1 MSTAAWSA
9 PGARA
14 LVVGGIAA
22 AAVVTG
28 GVVFGLASG
37 SPDLSGAMLV
47 TPILVLVTLPL
58 LWRQAEREGDR
69 RLFWLLFVA
78 LMAKLAGA
86 VANYLVAFDLYG
98 GVADARLYQE
108 HGTLLAGQFR
118 TGDFDTGLP
127 SLSGTNFMFVL
138 AGTVFT
144 LIGTSPLGGFLVFS
158 WMGFIGLFLFYR
170 AFVMAVPEGKA
181 RAYLP
186 FVFFLPSLLFWP
198 SSIGKEAW
206 MLLSLGVMA
215 LGAAHLF
222 SHRGWRGAGLSALG
236 LWMALTMR
244 PHVAA
249 LAAVAL
255 AVGFVVGRPRR
266 STNPLAPVGRLLVAA
281 GLVAVS
287 FLAVREA
294 QTFLEQSAVETEQ
307 GVIRVLEQ
315 TTERT
320 QIGGS
325 EFNPSILES
334 PGRAPIAVITV
345 LYRPLIMEAHN
356 LQSAAAAL
364 EGTFL
369 LVLTVVR
376 FRWLMAAIRS
386 IRRQPYVALAL
397 AYTGLFILAFSSF
410 ANFGLLARE
419 RVQLLPF
426 FIVLLSVPPRTEAQ
440 ELELRAGPQSP
451 SADVEQL

>member
-1 MSTAAWSA
+1 MSTAAWTPSGPRVLMVA
-9 PGARA
+9 GVA
-14 LVVGGIAA
+14 IAA
-22 AAVVTG
+22 AVTG

-37 SPDLSGAMLV
+37 SADLSGAMLV
-47 TPILVLVTLPL
+47 TPIMVLVTIPL

-69 RLFWLLFVA
+69 RLFWILFLA

-98 GVADARLYQE
+98 GVADSRLYMEQ
-108 HGTLLAGQFR
+108 GTLLAGGFR
-118 TGDFDTGLP
+118 GGDFDTGLP
-127 SLSGTNFMFVL
+127 SLTGTNFMFVL

-158 WMGFIGLFLFYR
+158 WLGFLGLFMFYR
-170 AFVMAVPEGKA
+170 AFVMAVPEGKP
-181 RAYLP
+181 RSYLP
-186 FVFFLPSLLFWP
+186 YVFFLPSLLFWP

-206 MLLSLGVMA
+206 MLLSLGVIA

-222 SHRGWRGAGLSALG
+222 SHRAWKGVAYSALG

-244 PHVAA
+244 PHIAA
-249 LAAVAL
+249 LVAVAL
-255 AVGFVVGRPRR
+255 AVGYVVGRPRR
-266 STNPLAPVGRLLVAA
+266 SDNPLAPVGRILVAA

-287 FLAVREA
+287 FLAVSQA
-294 QTFLEQSAVETEQ
+294 HSFLEESAVETEQ

-334 PGRAPIAVITV
+334 PGRAPIALITV

-356 LQSAAAAL
+356 LQSAVAAL

-369 LVLTVVR
+369 LALTVIR
-376 FRWLMAAIRS
+376 FRWLLAAVRS
-386 IRRQPYVALAL
+386 IRRQAYVGMAL
-397 AYTGLFILAFSSF
+397 AYTGLFVLAFSSF

-426 FIVLLSVPPRTEAQ
+426 FMILLAIPPRTEARD
-440 ELELRAGPQSP
+440 LELRAGPESP